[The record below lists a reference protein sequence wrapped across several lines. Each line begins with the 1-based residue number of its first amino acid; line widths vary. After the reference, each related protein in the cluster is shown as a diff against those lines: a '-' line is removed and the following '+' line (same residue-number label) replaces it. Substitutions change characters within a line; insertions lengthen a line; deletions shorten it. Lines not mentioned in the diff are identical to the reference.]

1 MNSLSE
7 VLMSVCWASEF
18 LPEKDVSYHCKVCV
32 FLETGIHFP
41 LVFISCQVVCILP
54 WRSAPVSCFLLFL
67 KNSGWI
73 EKLFIGDSFLITY
86 HFSNKGMHSVLEH
99 GRKLLLSAMT
109 VLGSASGSQTR
120 RKRDLLKE
128 ILVLEFQSISKQ
140 ICIIYYLWKCAVICF
155 L

>member
-86 HFSNKGMHSVLEH
+86 HFSNKGMHSCA
-99 GRKLLLSAMT
+99 GTWQKTSALSYD
-109 VLGSASGSQTR
+109 SSGFSFWATDKEK
-120 RKRDLLKE
+120 KRFTE
-128 ILVLEFQSISKQ
+128 RILVLEFQSISKQ